1 MIILEGADGTGKTHA
16 AKKICDAW
24 DLTYRHMSRP
34 PEDFDHASEYVERV
48 FDGVQDRFHLGAL
61 VYGRILGTGTYPSA
75 ETMRQVQAYL
85 RWQGCLVV
93 VLVADRDWLSEQLT
107 ENTKKEMYS
116 DSLILDANEAYRA
129 LSTAS
134 NRGEPYADIVYDVS
148 DGWPTEDTYSEWV
161 MRRRALWAH

>member
-1 MIILEGADGTGKTHA
+1 MA
-16 AKKICDAW
+16 
-24 DLTYRHMSRP
+24 R
-34 PEDFDHASEYVERV
+34 
-48 FDGVQDRFHLGAL
+48 
-61 VYGRILGTGTYPSA
+61 
-75 ETMRQVQAYL
+75 
-85 RWQGCLVV
+85 
-93 VLVADRDWLSEQLT
+93 LSEQLT